1 MKVLLLGEH
10 YSNNLGDA
18 LISECFQT
26 FLSKRNIDYQLVD
39 LSGKTQILPG
49 NNLIVQENTIYQLV
63 KQKLRDLK
71 CVQVIISIK
80 LAKRIVQQLRYVEKE
95 NTIAIYDGGSLFMD
109 YFAAKHFYINKY
121 LSKCNIEVYYC
132 GCGLGKIDINLNKAF
147 LKKALNFSNV
157 KNIFLRD
164 SVSTFNQQHRKKAS
178 QTYDIALLVSDYI
191 RPSSKNKKIGIG
203 FISLNENFD
212 KNYISNVYKFIEDLE
227 KDEINWEIFT
237 NGDFA
242 DYRLAIDFFYSTNFK
257 FGSLSV
263 RPNTPEELVSIVT
276 SYDRILTARLHSAI
290 IAYSYQIPTMCV
302 CWSDKISEFY
312 KIIGKEDLV
321 LQSNFYR
328 QDLYSELL
336 NVNYGEYDKER
347 LDTLKNYLSCI
358 IDGIL
363 NKEGVCG
370 DGER

>member
-26 FLSKRNIDYQLVD
+26 FLSQRNIDYQLVD

-276 SYDRILTARLHSAI
+276 SYAEMKGLNTQQI
-290 IAYSYQIPTMCV
+290 I
-302 CWSDKISEFY
+302 
-312 KIIGKEDLV
+312 
-321 LQSNFYR
+321 N
-328 QDLYSELL
+328 
-336 NVNYGEYDKER
+336 
-347 LDTLKNYLSCI
+347 
-358 IDGIL
+358 
-363 NKEGVCG
+363 GVCLDPRIG
-370 DGER
+370 THYNNPSFGYGGYCLPKDTKQLLANYADVPENLIEAIVESNRTRKDYIADRVLEIAGGYEAKGSLFK